1 MPNRWKP
8 NVTVAA
14 VIERD
19 GHFLL
24 VEEQTSQ
31 GLRLNNPAGHLDPDE
46 SLITACRRETLEE
59 TAHDF
64 TPTALVGVYLYGPGS
79 SRPAAGTA
87 VSNTGAA
94 SAAPTGTVARRRLTY
109 LRFSFCGELGAFDP
123 DRVLDT
129 GIVRTVWMHVDE
141 IRACRARHRSPVL
154 LRCVEDYLRGA
165 RFPLDMLASDLGA
178 GVRGA

>member
-46 SLITACRRETLEE
+46 SLIEACSREALEE
-59 TAHDF
+59 TAHGF
-64 TPTALVGVYLYGPGS
+64 TPRALVGVYLSGPGATQ
-79 SRPAAGTA
+79 PAAGA
-87 VSNTGAA
+87 VDA
-94 SAAPTGTVARRRLTY
+94 SAMAAVTPVATAARGRLTY
-109 LRFSFCGELGAFDP
+109 LRFAFCGELGAFDP
-123 DRVLDT
+123 DRVLDK
-129 GIVRTVWMHVDE
+129 GIVRSVWMHVDE
-141 IRACRARHRSPVL
+141 IRASQARHRSPVL

-165 RFPLDMLASDLGA
+165 RYPLDMLASDFGA